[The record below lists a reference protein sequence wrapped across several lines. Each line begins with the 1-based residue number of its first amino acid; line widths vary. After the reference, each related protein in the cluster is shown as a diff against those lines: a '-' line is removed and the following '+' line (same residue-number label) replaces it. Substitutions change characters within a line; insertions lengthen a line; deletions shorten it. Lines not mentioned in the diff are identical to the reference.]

1 MTESKESERV
11 KRRVLLTGAAGRIG
25 TAFRQEVGNRY
36 ALRLADRAIDGLDG
50 SGEHEALAL
59 DLADLNACRRACAGI
74 DTVVHLAADAS
85 ASADFY
91 GSLLDNNVKATYN
104 VFRAAGEAGC
114 RRVIFASSVHAVWGY
129 PDEVQVH
136 TDMPVRPA
144 NMYGVTKC
152 FGEAVA
158 RAFADAGPLSAI
170 CIRIGYFDPRPTD
183 FPLDWRDL
191 SMAITPRDLNQ
202 LLVRC
207 IETEGVPFAIV
218 HGLSNNRF
226 TAYDISTAREL
237 LGYAPQDDAFELY
250 AHAVPS

>member
-1 MTESKESERV
+1 MTSSTGDTGSR
-11 KRRVLLTGAAGRIG
+11 RRVLLTGAAGRIG
-25 TAFRQEVGNRY
+25 TAFRREAGDRY
-36 ALRLADRAIDGLDG
+36 ALRLVDRSVDGLDG
-50 SGEHEALAL
+50 SGEHDVMAA
-59 DLADLNACRRACAGI
+59 DLADLDAGRRACAGI

-104 VFRAAGEAGC
+104 VFQAASEAGC
-114 RRVIFASSVHAVWGY
+114 RRVVFASSVHAVWGY

-136 TDMPVRPA
+136 ADMPVRPA
-144 NMYGVTKC
+144 TMYGVTKC

-158 RAFADAGPLSAI
+158 RAFADAGSLSAI
-170 CIRIGYFDPRPTD
+170 CVRIGYFDPRPAD

-191 SMAITPRDLNQ
+191 SMVVTPRDLNG

-207 IETEGVPFAIV
+207 IEAEAVDFAIV

-226 TAYDISTAREL
+226 KAYDISTAREL
-237 LGYAPQDDAFELY
+237 LGYAPEDDAFALFE
-250 AHAVPS
+250 HATSS

>member
-1 MTESKESERV
+1 MVETSQTGGGR
-11 KRRVLLTGAAGRIG
+11 RRVLLTGAAGRIG
-25 TAFRQEVGNRY
+25 TAFRLEAGDRY
-36 ALRLADRAIDGLDG
+36 ALRLVDRTVDGLDG
-50 SGEHEALAL
+50 AGEHDVMAA
-59 DLADLNACRRACAGI
+59 DLADLAACRRACAGI
-74 DTVVHLAADAS
+74 DTVVHLAAAAS

-91 GSLLDNNVKATYN
+91 GSLLDNNVKATFN
-104 VFRAAGEAGC
+104 VFQAASEAGC

-136 TDMPVRPA
+136 TDMPIRPA

-158 RAFADAGPLSAI
+158 RAFAGAGSLSAI
-170 CIRIGYFDPRPTD
+170 CVRIGYFDPRPAD

-191 SMAITPRDLNQ
+191 SMVVTPRDLSQ

-207 IETEGVPFAIV
+207 IEAEDVGFAIV

-226 TAYDISTAREL
+226 KAYDVSTAREL
-237 LGYAPQDDAFELY
+237 LGYAPEDDAFALFEHVTS
-250 AHAVPS
+250 A